1 MAATIPTWRPPKPS
15 EKSLREPL
23 SLAIGQAGVT
33 GEPEAPDVDVVG
45 VDPLTAPLTY
55 PGLPPWRPAVLVT
68 DTEVLS
74 LQPRRDRPLGRWPVG
89 EWTLRSESK
98 PAPMAPGSGAISGP
112 NLLVESDPEAGPG
125 STADPSGRS
134 VAQDGPLDSLLQAAG
149 GPPTAARTP
158 VLAVGS
164 NASPAQVRRKM
175 ANAGLATQV
184 PITAVRVRGLTVG
197 VSAHVSRPGYLPA
210 TPVPDPAAESDLWVL
225 WLDAAALDAVDA
237 TEPNYRRVRLPAR
250 CPVQLTS
257 GQAVT
262 DGWVYLS
269 RHGHLL
275 NAAGQPRRLTDQAT
289 LITALLAE
297 LPALRELAGT
307 DPEQWIKRAGDPGV
321 RAAVRELFRSAG
333 LVRSAERF

>member
-1 MAATIPTWRPPKPS
+1 VTTGPEPPD
-15 EKSLREPL
+15 LD
-23 SLAIGQAGVT
+23 A
-33 GEPEAPDVDVVG
+33 VG

-55 PGLPPWRPAVLVT
+55 PGLPPWRPAVVAT
-68 DTEVLS
+68 DTEVLA
-74 LQPRRDRPLGRWPVG
+74 LQPESDRPLGRWIV
-89 EWTLRSESK
+89 RSESK
-98 PAPMAPGSGAISGP
+98 PGGELGPSFSGREPIFGP
-112 NLLVESDPEAGPG
+112 DGFVESDPKAGFG
-125 STADPSGRS
+125 SATGPSGRS
-134 VAQDGPLDSLLQAAG
+134 VAQNRSLDSLLQAAD
-149 GPPTAARTP
+149 GPPVAARTP

-164 NASPAQVRRKM
+164 NASPAQVRRKL

-210 TPVPDPAAESDLWVL
+210 TPVPDPTAQSDLWVL
-225 WLDAAALDAVDA
+225 WLDPDALDAVDA
-237 TEPNYRRVRLPAR
+237 TEPNYHRVRLPAG
-250 CPVQLTS
+250 CPVHLTS

-262 DGWVYLS
+262 DGWVYVS

-307 DPEQWIKRAGDPGV
+307 DPGQWIERTRDPAV

-333 LVRSAERF
+333 RVGPADGF